1 MSSELKNTDNQMN
14 PTTDRLASYPV
25 LLREY
30 DPNWVVIF
38 EEEKEKLWKT
48 AGNSIEGIFHFG
60 STSIPGMLA
69 KPTVD
74 ILVILKK
81 DVDLDVFCRSMS
93 DAGYLCT
100 KYPDKTKKRKNCMNF
115 VVPYTV
121 DGVDQYKCYIH
132 IRENDVPRPELLFAK
147 YLREHPEAA
156 KEYGE
161 LKQKLALCYGDNRQ
175 EYMLAKTEF
184 VEKYT
189 RLAENEIYEAP
200 ATPGC

>member
-1 MSSELKNTDNQMN
+1 MSSESKNTNSKSNNLTADQ
-14 PTTDRLASYPV
+14 LAAYPV

-30 DPNWVVIF
+30 DPDWTVIF
-38 EEEKEKLWKT
+38 EEEREKLWQT
-48 AGNSIEGIFHFG
+48 AGDSIEEIFHFG
-60 STSIPGMLA
+60 STSVPGMLA

-81 DVDLDVFCRSMS
+81 DVDLDAFCKYMS

-100 KYPDKTKKRKNCMNF
+100 KYPDKAKKRKNCMNF

-121 DGVDQYKCYIH
+121 DGVEQYKCYIH
-132 IRENDVPRPELLFAK
+132 IRENEVPRPELLFAK
-147 YLREHPEAA
+147 YLRAHPEVA
-156 KEYGE
+156 KEYSE
-161 LKQKLALCYGDNRQ
+161 LKQKLALQYGEKRQ

-189 RLAENEIYEAP
+189 RLAEKEGGIL
-200 ATPGC
+200 